1 MDASLHFH
9 HFLNQSKQKQKQQ
22 QDEDEKRREKFVA
35 YAASRYL
42 REVPGVI
49 IGYNYERERRR
60 GRGRGR
66 GKERGS
72 VSERA
77 IGSHS

>member
-22 QDEDEKRREKFVA
+22 EEEEAEEKQRENFVA
-35 YAASRYL
+35 YATGRYL

-49 IGYNYERERRR
+49 IGYNYERE
-60 GRGRGR
+60 
-66 GKERGS
+66 GKREK
-72 VSERA
+72 E
-77 IGSHS
+77 

>member
-22 QDEDEKRREKFVA
+22 QDEEEEKRREKFVA

-49 IGYNYERERRR
+49 IGYNYEREREEE
-60 GRGRGR
+60 GE
-66 GKERGS
+66 GKREG
-72 VSERA
+72 V
-77 IGSHS
+77 